1 MKIRTKIILISS
13 SAVLISLLMMSGVIF
28 QIVQRSR
35 KNEVYMKAEQNSSTI
50 AAEVE
55 KWMKRV
61 DDADTNEILLDYF
74 FKKYTDENG
83 YNICVQETATPDGEM
98 IEKEIWNP
106 TVFPIEKLLDLKSEG
121 SSGTFSYENK
131 EYLVFSHTYENGIIF
146 LRLEDITY
154 VQREM
159 RNLLIVL
166 IFSVVVIVI
175 LTVVALHIILHRVFL
190 PLQQLSDSAKQIAEG
205 VYSKRVKIQQA
216 DEIGQLSK
224 SFNQMAEAVELHT
237 HQLEESEMRKTL
249 FMGNLTH
256 ELKTPMTAI
265 SGYAQMLLTLK
276 LNEKDQE
283 EALGYI
289 YSECGRLERL
299 SKKMMRL
306 LELES
311 DFSFPCE
318 DVAAVDLFQAV
329 RKSCEILGEEKQI
342 KFIFREH
349 GEHFCLDADLMQN
362 ALLNLIDNGIKAS
375 EMGSCIIVSADE
387 NCISVED
394 FGKGIPKEEQEHIF
408 EPFYMVDKSRSR
420 KTGGAGLGLT
430 LTAQIAKLH
439 HAEIQ
444 VDSKV
449 GKGTKVSLQFVYNAM
464 NT

>member
-13 SAVLISLLMMSGVIF
+13 GAVLFSLLIMSGIIF
-28 QIVQRSR
+28 RIVYRSR
-35 KNEVYMKAEQNSSTI
+35 ENEVYMKAEQNSSSI
-50 AAEVE
+50 VMELE
-55 KWMKRV
+55 KWMKSV
-61 DDADTNEILLDYF
+61 DNTDLNEIMLDYF

-83 YNICVQETATPDGEM
+83 YNICLQMMAAPDGETV
-98 IEKEIWNP
+98 EKEIFNP
-106 TVFPIEKLLDLKSEG
+106 TVFSVEKLSNLKSR
-121 SSGTFSYENK
+121 SSDRTFSYGNK
-131 EYLVFSHTYENGIIF
+131 EYLVFSHTYENGITF
-146 LRLEDITY
+146 LRLEDVTY
-154 VQREM
+154 VQDEM
-159 RNLLIVL
+159 KNLLIVL
-166 IFSVVVIVI
+166 IFSAVTIVI
-175 LTVVALHIILHRVFL
+175 LTVVLLYVILRHVFL
-190 PLQQLSDSAKQIAEG
+190 PLQQLNDSAKQIAEG
-205 VYSKRVKIQQA
+205 VYSNRVRVQKA
-216 DEIGQLSK
+216 DEIGELSQ

-276 LNEKDQE
+276 LNERDQE

-306 LELES
+306 LELEG
-311 DFSFPCE
+311 DVSFPFE
-318 DVAAVDLFQAV
+318 DVEAADLFKEV
-329 RKSCEILGEEKQI
+329 RKSCEMLGKEKQI
-342 KFIFREH
+342 ELVFRED
-349 GEHFCLDADLMQN
+349 GEHFRIDADLMQD

-375 EMGSCIIVSADE
+375 EPGSRIIVRADK

-420 KTGGAGLGLT
+420 KSGGAGLGLA
-430 LTAQIAKLH
+430 LTARIAKLH
-439 HAEIQ
+439 HAKIQ
-444 VDSKV
+444 VESEI
-449 GKGTKVSLQFVYNAM
+449 GKGTKVILQFVYNTM